1 VADLQLVNPHLEGD
15 SFFWEGG
22 PDGVLLLHGFTA
34 TTAEVRPLA
43 RFLYGRAYT
52 VAGPLLPGHGTQPAD
67 LNRVAWR
74 DWTRAAEE
82 AYRGLAAR
90 CRRVIIG
97 GESMGGLLTLYLGS
111 EHSEAAALL
120 CYAPALR
127 IPVTVFDRLKLH
139 LGSWFVPYVA
149 SAPGPRTEA
158 DDLWQGYPVK
168 PLRGVLQ
175 LLRLQAEVRS
185 RLAGI
190 TQPLLVVQGRLD
202 RTIEPEGAQT
212 LHDSVRSARK
222 ELHWMA
228 NSSHCVI
235 LDGEREPIFE
245 LTGRF
250 LDRTLSGI

>member
-1 VADLQLVNPHLEGD
+1 MTEFQLVNPHLEGD
-15 SFFWEGG
+15 GFFWEGG

-43 RFLYGRAYT
+43 QFLYGRGYT

-111 EHSEAAALL
+111 EHPEAAALL
-120 CYAPALR
+120 CYAPALLV
-127 IPVTVFDRLKLH
+127 PVRPFDLLKLH
-139 LGSWFVPYVA
+139 LGSWFLLNTS

-168 PLRGVLQ
+168 PLRGVRQ
-175 LLRLQAEVRS
+175 LLRLQAEARG
-185 RLAGI
+185 RLSGI
-190 TQPLLVVQGRLD
+190 AHPILIVQGRLD
-202 RTIEPEGAQT
+202 RTIDPQGAQI

-228 NSSHCVI
+228 DSTHCVI
-235 LDGEREPIFE
+235 LDQEREPTFA
-245 LTGRF
+245 LTGAF
-250 LDRTLSGI
+250 LERALPGI